1 MKHEN
6 QVAFQRK
13 VRDPNGNF
21 CTRAMTVRALAS
33 LWRDN
38 AANVS
43 ARLYPNDDGLLQL
56 ITRASSAPATTFT
69 TGWAAELYAKF
80 VGDTVAALGAAS
92 GAADVLRN
100 ALVLDWNGY
109 GTISAP
115 GFVASASNSGFV
127 KEGDP
132 IPVRQLTTG
141 TATLNPYKLATIAAL
156 TREMIE
162 SSNAEA
168 LISDCLIRSTGLALD
183 AAFFDNNAAVANTR
197 PAGIR
202 NGISTLT
209 PSNNS
214 DPFAAVA
221 EDVSAL
227 LNAVGAVGGNG
238 PFILV
243 GNAGRIASL
252 NLRFVTRS
260 AAVGGGSSNV
270 IPVASSAVGN
280 DLIAIAPKGIVAAL
294 SADPEIETSNAAALV
309 MQDSGTIG
317 TPGTTP
323 GPERSLYQTE
333 SIAIKCRWPVSW
345 ALRDSRAV
353 AWTTPGWK

>member
-1 MKHEN
+1 MKHEM
-6 QVAFQRK
+6 QTAFQPKERS
-13 VRDPNGNF
+13 VIGNF
-21 CTRAMTVRALAS
+21 CTRAMTVRTL
-33 LWRDN
+33 
-38 AANVS
+38 ANVLH
-43 ARLYPNDDGLLQL
+43 APVAHVAAELYPSDKALLQF
-56 ITRASSAPATTFT
+56 ITRATSAPATTFT
-69 TGWAAELYAKF
+69 TGWAAELVAKILA
-80 VGDTVAALGAAS
+80 DTVAALGAAS
-92 GAADVLRN
+92 GAADVLAY
-100 ALVLDWNGY
+100 ALVLDWDGF
-109 GTISAP
+109 GVISAP

-132 IPVRQLTTG
+132 IPVRQLTAG
-141 TATLNPYKLATIAAL
+141 AASLNPYKLATIAAL

-202 NGISTLT
+202 NGISITAAS
-209 PSNNS
+209 SNT

-221 EDVSAL
+221 EDVSSL

-238 PFILV
+238 PFVIV
-243 GNAGRIASL
+243 GNAGRVGSL
-252 NLRFVTRS
+252 NLRFVTQS
-260 AAVGGGSSNV
+260 SAVGAKSQLITV
-270 IPVASSAVGN
+270 TSSAVGN

-294 SADPEIETSNAAALV
+294 SPDPEIETSNASALV
-309 MQDSGTIG
+309 MQDTSPA
-317 TPGTTP
+317 TPGTT

-353 AWTTPGWK
+353 AWTTPSWK